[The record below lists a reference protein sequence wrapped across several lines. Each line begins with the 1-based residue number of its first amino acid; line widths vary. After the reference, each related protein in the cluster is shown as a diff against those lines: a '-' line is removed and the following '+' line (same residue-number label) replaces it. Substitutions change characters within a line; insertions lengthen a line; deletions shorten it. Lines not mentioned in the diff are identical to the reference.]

1 MSHAQFVDIADSSTK
16 NVAGQI
22 PVLGGPYYVH
32 SDELNEHS
40 MELDHN
46 GSGTSGYQKLSP
58 SVNEVGFATPVGHA
72 TPNPKKR
79 DIFSALKTQSSNSR
93 INDNIDIGAMWQ
105 NIAPAIQRDLGM
117 SCTSAS
123 TLTSHIL
130 SVPEQTSMGTTRSSG
145 EQGPQPPASTDKFVD
160 DYAWPLGDQL
170 QTIQD
175 ELKSNTLFNLPPN
188 LHSSLKKEGKQPTNP
203 GLPSLYTSSTKRIT
217 PTPPSTPI
225 KSRDKTIFTP
235 PPAPPSIIHVDYF
248 QTTRTPDLRRTP
260 SSVAPSA
267 PPSPI
272 FLFTDGGSRRA
283 WSESSR
289 RSRSIFSQATTPP
302 SSPVVAARDGHA
314 WAEDETSRQV
324 TPEHGDARNLF
335 NEDDS
340 ADLFGE
346 DTVPESIVPKS
357 FAESGSQRIIL
368 KRPIEEL
375 KALRVPK
382 KKAKRNSTKRAT
394 AGQIPVRP
402 ITKPKEFPTSSSRG
416 IKRPPSPV
424 RPSLIPPPKRQ
435 ATEANLERRAIQ
447 VRRKPLPPST
457 YVRWTSSLSTF
468 EDQAYQGKH
477 GPGQIERLVALLK
490 DMKTNIDIV
499 PDAWVRETVRTRTV
513 NGVEERKNKHQLLA
527 EIVGSYG
534 EFDEAGTVDIH
545 SKELL
550 VKWSGLTKK

>member
-1 MSHAQFVDIADSSTK
+1 
-16 NVAGQI
+16 
-22 PVLGGPYYVH
+22 
-32 SDELNEHS
+32 
-40 MELDHN
+40 
-46 GSGTSGYQKLSP
+46 
-58 SVNEVGFATPVGHA
+58 
-72 TPNPKKR
+72 
-79 DIFSALKTQSSNSR
+79 
-93 INDNIDIGAMWQ
+93 
-105 NIAPAIQRDLGM
+105 
-117 SCTSAS
+117 
-123 TLTSHIL
+123 
-130 SVPEQTSMGTTRSSG
+130 
-145 EQGPQPPASTDKFVD
+145 
-160 DYAWPLGDQL
+160 
-170 QTIQD
+170 
-175 ELKSNTLFNLPPN
+175 
-188 LHSSLKKEGKQPTNP
+188 
-203 GLPSLYTSSTKRIT
+203 
-217 PTPPSTPI
+217 
-225 KSRDKTIFTP
+225 
-235 PPAPPSIIHVDYF
+235 
-248 QTTRTPDLRRTP
+248 
-260 SSVAPSA
+260 
-267 PPSPI
+267 
-272 FLFTDGGSRRA
+272 
-283 WSESSR
+283 
-289 RSRSIFSQATTPP
+289 
-302 SSPVVAARDGHA
+302 
-314 WAEDETSRQV
+314 V

-357 FAESGSQRIIL
+357 FAESGSRRIIL

-394 AGQIPVRP
+394 AGQIPIRP
-402 ITKPKEFPTSSSRG
+402 ITKPKEIPVRSIQPSVFLLPISKQTSSSRG